1 MRLRFGGMALDTD
14 TRQLLD
20 ESGPAPLSPKAFEL
34 LSYLIENRPRA
45 LSKSELQDHLWP
57 DTYVTETNLAGL
69 IAEIRRAIQ
78 DDPRS
83 PRFLRTVHRYGYAFS
98 GPVRAD
104 ESSAAR
110 SAGPPSYWLAHG
122 KRQIRLV
129 EGDNILGREPE
140 AGGFAS
146 DTVSRRHARVVIE
159 GSTASVEDLGSKNG
173 TFLRGRRIQ
182 ARERLA
188 DGDAIRLGAVAV
200 VFRAPPANRPTRTW
214 KGRRA
219 RS

>member
-1 MRLRFGGMALDTD
+1 MRLVFGRMALDTD
-14 TRQLLD
+14 ARQLLD

-34 LSYLIENRPRA
+34 LSHLVENRPRA
-45 LSKSELQDHLWP
+45 LSKNELHERLWP
-57 DTYVTETNLAGL
+57 GTYVSETNLPGL
-69 IAEIRRAIQ
+69 VAEIRRAIQ

-104 ESSAAR
+104 DSTPQCI
-110 SAGPPSYWLAHG
+110 AGPPRCWLVHG
-122 KRQIRLV
+122 KRQIRLT
-129 EGDNILGREPE
+129 EGENILGREPE

-146 DTVSRRHARVVIE
+146 DTVSRRHARVIIE

-173 TFLRGRRIQ
+173 TFLRGKRIE
-182 ARERLA
+182 AREQLA

-200 VFRAPPANRPTRTW
+200 VFRAPSTERPTRTW